1 MNRLKISLISLL
13 GAVAFTAM
21 AQAAEPQAT
30 PAADTAAAAAPADGA
45 QADDARKPPVSDA
58 YCLRHTGSRITS
70 RSAEKADANAATARK
85 SRTCNNGAIGRAY
98 TRDDLDR
105 TGEIDLADALRKLD
119 PSIH

>member
-1 MNRLKISLISLL
+1 MNRLKISLISML
-13 GAVAFTAM
+13 GAVAFSAM

-30 PAADTAAAAAPADGA
+30 PAADTAAAAQADGA
-45 QADDARKPPVSDA
+45 QADDAKKPPVSDA
-58 YCLRHTGSRITS
+58 YCLRHTGSRIIS
-70 RSAEKADANAATARK
+70 RSEDKADANAATARK